1 MKSRL
6 EIKKEEKLK
15 FIKKQELEI
24 MKEKNLE
31 IMKYEGKFEK
41 YLDNHL
47 YEERLLMISE
57 FKYYLKCRDEIL
69 FSGEVW
75 RDYKWEKENGWN
87 YLNHKYGFLTLE

>member
-31 IMKYEGKFEK
+31 IMKYEEKFEQEEIEDYVFRCMK
-41 YLDNHL
+41 SNWYEL
-47 YEERLLMISE
+47 YELL
-57 FKYYLKCRDEIL
+57 F
-69 FSGEVW
+69 
-75 RDYKWEKENGWN
+75 
-87 YLNHKYGFLTLE
+87 

>member
-24 MKEKNLE
+24 MK
-31 IMKYEGKFEK
+31 YEERFEK

-47 YEERLLMISE
+47 HEERLLMISE
-57 FKYYLKCRDEIL
+57 FKYYLKCKDEIL

-87 YLNHKYGFLTLE
+87 YLNNKYGFLTRK

>member
-24 MKEKNLE
+24 MKYEEKF
-31 IMKYEGKFEK
+31 KK

-47 YEERLLMISE
+47 HEERLLMISE
-57 FKYYLKCRDEIL
+57 FKHFLKCKDEIL
-69 FSGEVW
+69 FGGEVW

-87 YLNHKYGFLTLE
+87 YLNNKYRFLTRK